1 MAYSRVLNATLAC
14 VTCCASVGA
23 HEAVCAEAIDVPLT
37 AAPMNAG
44 ETGRAALIALGDR
57 TQVTITVSGV
67 PPQLASRPVHLYT
80 YVYASTCG
88 SGGAQPAFALTGRV
102 LADSPSGASGRGPFT
117 LTNVAPVSVESL
129 TRGGS
134 SIRVLTSPADGGREI
149 FCGDIHLKRS
159 VSAPRGS

>member
-1 MAYSRVLNATLAC
+1 MTCSRVLNATLAC
-14 VTCCASVGA
+14 VACCASVAA
-23 HEAVCAEAIDVPLT
+23 HEARCAESIDVRLT
-37 AAPMNAG
+37 AAPTNAG

-80 YVYASTCG
+80 YVYASACG
-88 SGGAQPAFALTGRV
+88 SARAQPALALTGRV
-102 LADSPSGASGRGPFT
+102 LAESSSGASGRGPFT
-117 LTNVAPVSVESL
+117 ITNVAAAPLESL

-149 FCGDIHLKRS
+149 FCGDIR
-159 VSAPRGS
+159 